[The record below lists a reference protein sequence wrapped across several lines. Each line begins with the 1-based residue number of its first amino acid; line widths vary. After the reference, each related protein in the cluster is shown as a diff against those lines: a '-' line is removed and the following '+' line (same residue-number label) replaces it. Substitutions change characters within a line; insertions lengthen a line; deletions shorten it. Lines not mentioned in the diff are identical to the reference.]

1 MILLFFLSFIIL
13 RVNFKVALG
22 MVAGG
27 ADLRRFLTDH
37 NVTAVAALPYLDFT
51 LGKDLRHLHIVQQGT
66 VALLMVL
73 FNGGDQTE
81 ALRQLMKAFFIG
93 GFGKAVVHIRPLV
106 ILALSGGEK
115 IFGGVADAV
124 QFFEPQLGVFF
135 LVVSGFKEQR
145 RDLLVAFL
153 LGLGCKIGVL
163 VACLGLTGKGS
174 HQIFFGL
181 STCVFR
187 FFHGQCSFQLF
198 CFYCTKFMISFCDKV
213 TFLFIIDDLVCSY
226 PAA

>member
-1 MILLFFLSFIIL
+1 M
-13 RVNFKVALG
+13 
-22 MVAGG
+22 
-27 ADLRRFLTDH
+27 
-37 NVTAVAALPYLDFT
+37 TAVAALPHLDLA
-51 LGKDLRHLHIVQQGT
+51 LGKDFRHFHIVQQST
-66 VALLMVL
+66 VALLMML
-73 FNGGDQTE
+73 FNGGYQAE
-81 ALRQLMKAFFIG
+81 ALCQLVKALLIG
-93 GFGKAVVHIRPLV
+93 GLGKAVVHIRPLV
-106 ILALSGGEK
+106 VLALSGGEK
-115 IFGGVADAV
+115 VFGGVTNAV
-124 QFFEPQLGVFF
+124 QLFEPQLGVF
-135 LVVSGFKEQR
+135 LLIISGFKEQR

-187 FFHGQCSFQLF
+187 FFHGGCSFQLF

-213 TFLFIIDDLVCSY
+213 TFLFILDDLVCSY

>member
-1 MILLFFLSFIIL
+1 MISSFNNSPREFQI
-13 RVNFKVALG
+13 ALG
-22 MVAGG
+22 MVAGW
-27 ADLRRFLTDH
+27 ADLRRFLTNHDMP
-37 NVTAVAALPYLDFT
+37 AVAALPHLDLA
-51 LGKDLRHLHIVQQGT
+51 LGKDFRHFHIVQQGA
-66 VALLMVL
+66 VALLMML

-93 GFGKAVVHIRPLV
+93 GFGEAVVHIRPLV
-106 ILALSGGEK
+106 VLTLSGGEE

-124 QFFEPQLGVFF
+124 QFFEPQLGVFL
-135 LVVSGFKEQR
+135 LVISGFKEQR

-163 VACLGLTGKGS
+163 VPGLGLTGKGS

-187 FFHGQCSFQLF
+187 FFHGRCSFQLLLL
-198 CFYCTKFMISFCDKV
+198 I
-213 TFLFIIDDLVCSY
+213 L
-226 PAA
+226 